1 MNSNNVKYLAILLLG
16 VCGSGLFF
24 YFGINGFYLHFPQIE
39 NLIPEEDE
47 DILLVLFG
55 LGTVVVMLVIYYLDM
70 WYYAQQQ
77 FLQNIKG
84 HSLIN
89 EYSCIILQKER
100 QEKELIKQ
108 LDNLKVEEENAKRKI
123 LESSLKEQTELI
135 GKYNDKIK
143 ELMSSIE
150 ILNKQKEELEDR
162 KQNINVEP
170 NFSKKC
176 LAKLQ
181 RTDAFLA
188 LRTRIKNSQKC
199 ERNLMIQLEAEIDSL
214 FPGFTKSLYEFSP
227 KMNEKQLELCL
238 LLKANFKTTEIASL
252 LCLHYSSISHM
263 KRRIFESMQVQGVT
277 SLNELIEKL

>member
-1 MNSNNVKYLAILLLG
+1 MNSNNFKYLAILVLG
-16 VCGSGLFF
+16 FSGSALFF
-24 YFGINGFYLHFPQIE
+24 YFWKKGFCLHFPLVE
-39 NLIPEEDE
+39 NLIAKEDE
-47 DILLVLFG
+47 DIVLVLFG
-55 LGTVVVMLVIYYLDM
+55 LGTVVVMLIIYYLDM

-77 FLQNIKG
+77 FLQNMKA

-100 QEKELIKQ
+100 QAKELTIQ
-108 LDNLKVEEENAKRKI
+108 LD
-123 LESSLKEQTELI
+123 SLKNEVENEKKKIREYSLSEQTELTR
-135 GKYNDKIK
+135 KYKGKIK

-150 ILNKQKEELEDR
+150 ILNKQKEELVER
-162 KQNINVEP
+162 KQNINVEA

-181 RTDAFLA
+181 RTDVCLA
-188 LRTRIKNSQKC
+188 LRARIKNNQKC
-199 ERNLMIQLEAEIDSL
+199 EKDLMIRLEAEIDSL
-214 FPGFTKSLYEFSP
+214 FPGFTKSLYDFCP

-263 KRRIFESMQVQGVT
+263 KRRIFESMHMQGVT

>member
-1 MNSNNVKYLAILLLG
+1 MNSNNVKYLAILILG
-16 VCGSGLFF
+16 VCGSCLFL
-24 YFGINGFYLHFPQIE
+24 YLGINGFYLHFPQIE

-55 LGTVVVMLVIYYLDM
+55 LGTVVLMLVIYYLDM

-77 FLQNIKG
+77 FLQNVKG

-100 QEKELIKQ
+100 QVNELIKQ

-150 ILNKQKEELEDR
+150 ILNKQKEELENR
-162 KQNINVEP
+162 KQNINIEP

-181 RTDAFLA
+181 RTDAFLT

-199 ERNLMIQLEAEIDSL
+199 ERHLMIQLEAEIDSL